1 MCVCTTCYINGT
13 LRFPFKSHTQLSFT
27 LTMVWEIPRY
37 VVINLRWFRASMIV
51 KIAPSGDLR
60 GRRACCRKRSIEQTN
75 DLLDSH
81 TECNINNK
89 FLLLFPIFSLKAI
102 SIVSIHLNF
111 SQRVS
116 PWMFCHCC
124 SKMGL
129 AEQDWSLPERR
140 CLMTSHNYV
149 SQFSTSFPGFYL
161 FSTQALV
168 VTWLPKSGSQKQ
180 GRGRR
185 VNCRYDKTFLS
196 GPKRIGSLPP
206 CSLSA
211 DGRGI

>member
-1 MCVCTTCYINGT
+1 MQQCPLEGNYRPLEKSLPQTNAACTHKKGISVCVCTTCYINGT

-102 SIVSIHLNF
+102 SIVSIHLNL

-116 PWMFCHCC
+116 PWSFCHC
-124 SKMGL
+124 
-129 AEQDWSLPERR
+129 WSL
-140 CLMTSHNYV
+140 LFQNGV
-149 SQFSTSFPGFYL
+149 SRAG
-161 FSTQALV
+161 LV
-168 VTWLPKSGSQKQ
+168 T
-180 GRGRR
+180 
-185 VNCRYDKTFLS
+185 T
-196 GPKRIGSLPP
+196 
-206 CSLSA
+206 
-211 DGRGI
+211 